1 MRLTN
6 DQRDL
11 CAEHVPLARVWAAH
25 FISRHPWAERVID
38 CESTALESLCSAATT
53 YDPTLGEFPP
63 FAQRVVRNAMIDA
76 CRHAMR
82 PKRHLPDTLQLTRSH
97 LRQLLDPS
105 PGPQEQVET
114 AEFLDKAMENMDPS
128 HQHALYMRHGLG
140 MTLIEVAREL
150 DVCIETARTY
160 ANAALAKIQ
169 SEVDRS

>member
-6 DQRDL
+6 EQRDL
-11 CAEHVPLARVWAAH
+11 CAEHVPLAQDWAAH
-25 FISRHPWAERVID
+25 FIAKHPWAERVID
-38 CESTALESLCSAATT
+38 CESTAFEALCSAATT

-76 CRHAMR
+76 CRHALR
-82 PKRHLPDTLQLTRSH
+82 PTRHLASMVPLSKFYIVA
-97 LRQLLDPS
+97 LLDPN

-114 AEFLDKAMENMDPS
+114 SEFLDKVMEDMDPS

-160 ANAALAKIQ
+160 ANSALAKIQ
-169 SEVDRS
+169 SELDRS